1 MFIVINIWSSFHQ
14 ERVVHLT
21 LIQGVDCTSSYGY
34 FCVIIYIECNYNIK
48 KQYFVDQ
55 VDVMQLF
62 QQVQWQNMLDLLITK
77 LCSLRSTTGDHNI
90 DKFGAILLKNLAMV
104 LNSSV
109 INTIY
114 AMYILIFL
122 HLMLFL
128 IIEYTLK
135 KRVLRFLAK

>member
-1 MFIVINIWSSFHQ
+1 
-14 ERVVHLT
+14 
-21 LIQGVDCTSSYGY
+21 
-34 FCVIIYIECNYNIK
+34 
-48 KQYFVDQ
+48 
-55 VDVMQLF
+55 
-62 QQVQWQNMLDLLITK
+62 MLDLLSTK